1 MLGLKVSTSWF
12 FSGFHHRR
20 LFSLTVVLII
30 YNYITAKTIIT
41 WQQEDIK
48 PDIILMYVQLFPI

>member
-1 MLGLKVSTSWF
+1 MLRMIVSTSWF
-12 FSGFHHRR
+12 FSGFHHRS

-41 WQQEDIK
+41 WQQENIK
-48 PDIILMYVQLFPI
+48 PDIIPMYVQLFLI